1 MRSRVLTVLIIG
13 MLAAFL
19 AVGAEAAE
27 LPKPEPVTISVPKVE
42 AAITLDGNLGE
53 AAWASAYR
61 TNIPRRLLDDA
72 LSGTNEVSGEGR
84 VFWNDDG
91 LYFGIKVNDR
101 RQYFVGDDGALREY
115 DSVEVWLE
123 KLWIQAGFTSK
134 GQVKA
139 TVVDMGFTSLLEDE
153 VTVAATK
160 TSTGYTVE
168 VHISNVAAKAILGQ
182 ELRQGGVVRL
192 AFGINNRYKAD
203 EAAKARHYFP
213 DRYTWNNQSESFAVA
228 TLK

>member
-1 MRSRVLTVLIIG
+1 MRSRVLTVFVICT
-13 MLAAFL
+13 LAAFL

-27 LPKPEPVTISVPKVE
+27 LPKPKPVTISIPRVD

-61 TNIPRRLLDDA
+61 TNIPRRLLEQA

-84 VFWNDDG
+84 VFWNDEG
-91 LYFGIKVNDR
+91 LYVGIRVNDR
-101 RQYFVGDDGALREY
+101 RQFFAGDDNALREY
-115 DSVEVWLE
+115 DSVEVWLDT
-123 KLWIQAGFTSK
+123 LWVQAGLTSK
-134 GQVKA
+134 GQVRVTA
-139 TVVDMGFTSLLEDE
+139 VDMAFASLLGDE
-153 VTVAATK
+153 VTAAASR

-168 VHISNVAAKAILGQ
+168 LRISNAAAKAILGN
-182 ELRQGGVVRL
+182 ELQPGSIIRL
-192 AFGINNRYKAD
+192 AFGISNRYKAD

-213 DRYTWNNQSESFAVA
+213 DRYTWNNPSESFAVA